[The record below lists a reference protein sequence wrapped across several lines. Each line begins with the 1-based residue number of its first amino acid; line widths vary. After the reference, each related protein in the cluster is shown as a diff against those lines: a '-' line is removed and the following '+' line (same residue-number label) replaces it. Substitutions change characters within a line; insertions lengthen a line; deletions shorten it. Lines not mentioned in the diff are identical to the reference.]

1 MKIFDSIE
9 DSEIIQL
16 INDGHIG
23 VLPTDTVYG
32 IVCKASNKESVK
44 LLYETKRRGQTKP
57 GTIIAANEN
66 QLIELGFNK
75 SDLSQSKRFLNLG
88 ISVIMGIDNS
98 KSYLNF
104 EVNTQA
110 ARIIKSGLLHQLLQK
125 TGPLLTSSAN
135 NPGESP
141 VKSIKEAVGVF
152 GDRIKFYVDGGEM
165 NISPS
170 TILKINNNGFEIIRR
185 GSIDV
190 NELLKQNLS

>member
-32 IVCKASNKESVK
+32 IVCKASNKESVN

-57 GTIIAANEN
+57 GTIIAANVN

-88 ISVIMGIDNS
+88 ISVIMGMDSS

-104 EVNTQA
+104 QANTQA
-110 ARIIKSGLLHQLLQK
+110 ARIIKSGLLHQLLEK

-141 VKSIKEAVGVF
+141 VKSVKEAVEVF
-152 GDRIKFYVDGGEM
+152 GDRIEFYVDGGEM

-170 TILKINNNGFEIIRR
+170 TILKINNNGLEIIRL

>member
-88 ISVIMGIDNS
+88 ISVIMDMDSS

-104 EVNTQA
+104 QASTQA
-110 ARIIKSGLLHQLLQK
+110 ARIIKSGLLHQLLEK

-141 VKSIKEAVGVF
+141 VKSVKEAVEVF
-152 GDRIKFYVDGGEM
+152 GDRIEFYVDGGEM

-170 TILKINNNGFEIIRR
+170 TILKINNNGLEIIRL

>member
-32 IVCKASNKESVK
+32 IVCKASNKESVN

-88 ISVIMGIDNS
+88 ISVIMGMDSS

-104 EVNTQA
+104 QANTQA
-110 ARIIKSGLLHQLLQK
+110 ARIIKSGLLHQLLEK

-141 VKSIKEAVGVF
+141 VKSVKEAVEVF
-152 GDRIKFYVDGGEM
+152 GDRIEFYVDGGEM

-170 TILKINNNGFEIIRR
+170 TILKINNNGLEIIRL